1 MSNFVNSNKYLKDN
15 IMLNFISKIFG
26 GSKSDKDV
34 DKIRPLVGQIN
45 AHFAS
50 YKSITNDELRSKT
63 KEFQGRIK
71 NHLTEIDNNIKSL
84 TDQAEQL
91 PAEDIIGRD
100 DIYKEIDEI
109 KKKRNE
115 KIEEALKEILPEAFA
130 VVKEAGRRFKEND
143 ELVSTATAL
152 DREFSIKKDY
162 VTINGDQSTFKT
174 SWMAAGNLVNW
185 NMVHYDVQ
193 LIGGTV
199 LHNGKIAEILYKG
212 GMQLCINEIFIESV
226 KNSHS

>member
-1 MSNFVNSNKYLKDN
+1 M
-15 IMLNFISKIFG
+15 
-26 GSKSDKDV
+26 
-34 DKIRPLVGQIN
+34 
-45 AHFAS
+45 
-50 YKSITNDELRSKT
+50 RSKT

-71 NHLTEIDNNIKSL
+71 SHLTEIDNNVKSL

-115 KIEEALKEILPEAFA
+115 KIEEALKDILPEAFA

-152 DREFSIKKDY
+152 DREFSIRNSDA
-162 VTINGDQSTFKT
+162 GT
-174 SWMAAGNLVNW
+174 SNIYA
-185 NMVHYDVQ
+185 
-193 LIGGTV
+193 
-199 LHNGKIAEILYKG
+199 
-212 GMQLCINEIFIESV
+212 
-226 KNSHS
+226 